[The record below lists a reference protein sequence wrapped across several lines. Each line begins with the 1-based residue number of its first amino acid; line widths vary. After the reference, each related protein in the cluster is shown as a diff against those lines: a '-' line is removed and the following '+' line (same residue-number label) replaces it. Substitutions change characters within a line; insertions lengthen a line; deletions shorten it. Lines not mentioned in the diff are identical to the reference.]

1 MNKKEA
7 KRLEALE
14 TKASNCEHLTSEEI
28 RERNELQFK
37 RNKQNIFMRL
47 NGRNKYYYAYECW
60 SFTKHIMKDG
70 FQQYKAKDIKSIS
83 IVNCQYY
90 GASIKA
96 RLTSGGETNLRTFND
111 RKEMLGFIIGFNAC
125 AGCFQRVWAA

>member
-47 NGRNKYYYAYECW
+47 SGYDKYYYAFQCW
-60 SFTKHIMKDG
+60 DFTQYIMTNG

-83 IVNCQYY
+83 IINCQYY

-96 RLTSGGETNLRTFND
+96 RLVSGGETNLKTFND
-111 RKEMLGFIIGFNAC
+111 KKEMLGFIVGFNTCSMDVA
-125 AGCFQRVWAA
+125 